1 MIFSRH
7 NPSVGSKLPAINPY
21 LRDPVV
27 RKRMVFTSV
36 ASSSA
41 IEGIRAPFR
50 DGAGKVRTSV
60 ARRRGKV
67 RSKRGRAAQS

>member
-1 MIFSRH
+1 MNLSVSPKLSAA
-7 NPSVGSKLPAINPY
+7 NPF

-27 RKRMVFTSV
+27 RARMVFTSV

-50 DGAGKVRTSV
+50 RDERVSSKSSSTAHAKRAGKTRRT
-60 ARRRGKV
+60 AT
-67 RSKRGRAAQS
+67 